1 VWQYP
6 NAKGDW
12 AQTVRGSGGD
22 APAPPAPAPSGGSDA
37 PAPAPSGGA
46 TPPPSSGGCAAWAA
60 GTVYTQGKTA
70 SYNGKTYTAQ
80 WWTEGETPSSSSAWK
95 EGGSC

>member
-1 VWQYP
+1 VYITVHYADPAQVWQYP

-12 AQTVRGSGGD
+12 AQTVRGSAFPGGS
-22 APAPPAPAPSGGSDA
+22 APSKPSGGSTPK
-37 PAPAPSGGA
+37 PA
-46 TPPPSSGGCAAWAA
+46 GGCTAWSA
-60 GTVYTQGKTA
+60 GMVYTQGKTA

-80 WWTEGETPSSSSAWK
+80 WWTQGEKPGSSAAWK